1 MWEGSGLEESI
12 RIALGSVERS
22 GSQMNS
28 GLSIILVLRGEVALK
43 TPGQNRSLTQSHYAV
58 INHNDVYILD
68 STGPNVF
75 LWVSMDQ
82 PWLEFVCPE
91 YAHGRYYCCST
102 VSNPATQ
109 PLFDVVRQRVVR
121 AAMLRYQREEGYA
134 LLVQA
139 ELMQLLHTL

>member
-91 YAHGRYYCCST
+91 YAHGRDYRCSMW
-102 VSNPATQ
+102 SASGWSAR
-109 PLFDVVRQRVVR
+109 LCSAISGRR
-121 AAMLRYQREEGYA
+121 AMRCWCKRS
-134 LLVQA
+134 
-139 ELMQLLHTL
+139 